1 MKDNEYNKVNNKR
14 KKYRPVPLL
23 SGVEEMRQD
32 FEERIEQGDVKYGV
46 EILDDA
52 VETIR
57 KGSLTIIQ
65 ARPNCLALGTKILSR
80 RKWVNI
86 EDLSINDSITGI
98 DGLEYNIIG
107 VTRTEKIPC
116 YKLITTDNR
125 EVISSDNHYWKVV
138 NKKRKTEKFLT
149 SKELFEYKNNH
160 PKEFNSHLSIPVY
173 QDSYTEN
180 VYKYPIHPYILG
192 VLLGDGCLSNLSAN
206 DNVVYYCKPD
216 TDLFNKISKINN
228 NIYWLKDK
236 KTVGIRDKKA
246 VQYIVNNTLNVKS
259 YEKYIPQEYLLAGV
273 NIRKELL
280 QGLLDTDG
288 NQNKSY
294 NEYSTTS
301 YRLAKDIQQLAWSLG
316 YRCTIKE
323 RVGRYKK
330 NESYYKTRINYRV
343 LISNTRNKSQCV
355 IKDIIEVDERE
366 TACVTTNAP
375 DNLIIVSNYIV
386 TRNTGKSLL
395 GQIIAKNLAK
405 QGKKVLICSCEMGAA
420 LLMEREFK
428 NLCGITPKQLRDLY
442 EYQRDKAN
450 YILDT
455 VFDSQYDFLKNIDIC
470 ETGGATV
477 EDLIEMFNIYN
488 EYDYIVVDYIQ
499 RIRGEGKE
507 YEVITNA
514 ARELQTYARQTKKAL
529 IICSQAK
536 RASGKEDVTQNA
548 GAQGKGSGSIE
559 EDGDIGILL
568 SELLVGDEKTILMTL
583 FKNKYG
589 SLKNI
594 TYKYRLDD
602 RLNLILEGK
611 NYVPR
616 ETT

>member
-1 MKDNEYNKVNNKR
+1 MKDNEYNKVNSKR

-65 ARPNCLALGTKILSR
+65 ARP
-80 RKWVNI
+80 
-86 EDLSINDSITGI
+86 
-98 DGLEYNIIG
+98 
-107 VTRTEKIPC
+107 
-116 YKLITTDNR
+116 
-125 EVISSDNHYWKVV
+125 
-138 NKKRKTEKFLT
+138 
-149 SKELFEYKNNH
+149 
-160 PKEFNSHLSIPVY
+160 
-173 QDSYTEN
+173 
-180 VYKYPIHPYILG
+180 
-192 VLLGDGCLSNLSAN
+192 
-206 DNVVYYCKPD
+206 
-216 TDLFNKISKINN
+216 
-228 NIYWLKDK
+228 
-236 KTVGIRDKKA
+236 
-246 VQYIVNNTLNVKS
+246 
-259 YEKYIPQEYLLAGV
+259 
-273 NIRKELL
+273 
-280 QGLLDTDG
+280 
-288 NQNKSY
+288 
-294 NEYSTTS
+294 
-301 YRLAKDIQQLAWSLG
+301 
-316 YRCTIKE
+316 
-323 RVGRYKK
+323 
-330 NESYYKTRINYRV
+330 
-343 LISNTRNKSQCV
+343 
-355 IKDIIEVDERE
+355 
-366 TACVTTNAP
+366 
-375 DNLIIVSNYIV
+375 
-386 TRNTGKSLL
+386 NTGKSLL

-477 EDLIEMFNIYN
+477 EDLIEMFNICN

-536 RASGKEDVTQNA
+536 RANGKEDVTQNA

-602 RLNLILEGK
+602 RLNLILAGK